1 MVTVVK
7 SRRWMKSNGI
17 VQCGVKTFPVFL
29 GKGLQSLLRTDV
41 SLLAMRSPLGKT
53 QG

>member
-17 VQCGVKTFPVFL
+17 VQCVKTFPVFL
-29 GKGLQSLLRTDV
+29 GKGLQSLLRADV